1 MPTFVYMTRCDGCG
15 HCVDIC
21 PSDIMH
27 IDKTYRRAY
36 NIEPNMCW
44 ECYSCVKAC
53 PQNAIDMRGY
63 ADFAPLGH
71 SVRVQRDEKK
81 GTIAWRIKFR
91 NGTEKNF
98 LSPIT
103 TKPWGQ
109 AIPKLADVPGPSKEM
124 RDSQL
129 LYNEPKWIRMDEGGL
144 RTLEAR
150 RSQAEERR
158 LLLMAYDTIIEDGI
172 DVLVVGAGLGGSGA
186 AWEARFW
193 GQNKKI
199 VIAEKANIDRSG
211 AVAQGLY
218 AINCYMGT
226 RWGENNPEDHV
237 RYARIDLMGLVREDL
252 LFDMARHVDS
262 TVHQFEEWGL
272 PIMKDPKTGRY
283 LREGRWQ
290 IMIHGESYK
299 PIVAEAAKKSADKV
313 FNRICVTHLL
323 MDDSRENRVA
333 GAVGFN
339 VRTGNYHVF
348 KSKTVIC
355 GAGGASN
362 IFKPRSVGEGSGRT
376 WYAPWSSA
384 SAYGLMI
391 DAGAKM
397 TQMENRIVLARF
409 KDGYGPVG
417 AYFLHLK
424 TYTQNCLGE
433 EYESKWFPDLQKM
446 VGKEYLDPEASHLT
460 HRPIPTCLRNHCI
473 ISEVNAGRGPIH
485 MVTMRAFQDPHLEEV
500 GWENFLGMTVGQA
513 VLWAATD
520 VDPKNENPELTTSE
534 PYVMGSHAT
543 CSGAWCSGPEDVSPP
558 EYFWGYNRM
567 TTIEG
572 PVRRRRRGRRHAAR
586 LLVGVV
592 HRRPSRGEGRL
603 QVHRRRQGRRHR
615 RLRRADQPPQGGD
628 LQAHGAL
635 PDLPQCDRGGRRQ
648 PALHQ
653 SQAGPGPS
661 AEADGRVLRRRD
673 RQLHDQREAPEHRP
687 QEAQDHGGRPR
698 EPGRQGHPRA
708 AARVGIEAPSPR
720 CRVRHA
726 AHAVPQGDAL
736 AGLLLPG

>member
-1 MPTFVYMTRCDGCG
+1 
-15 HCVDIC
+15 
-21 PSDIMH
+21 
-27 IDKTYRRAY
+27 
-36 NIEPNMCW
+36 
-44 ECYSCVKAC
+44 
-53 PQNAIDMRGY
+53 
-63 ADFAPLGH
+63 
-71 SVRVQRDEKK
+71 
-81 GTIAWRIKFR
+81 
-91 NGTEKNF
+91 
-98 LSPIT
+98 
-103 TKPWGQ
+103 
-109 AIPKLADVPGPSKEM
+109 
-124 RDSQL
+124 
-129 LYNEPKWIRMDEGGL
+129 
-144 RTLEAR
+144 
-150 RSQAEERR
+150 
-158 LLLMAYDTIIEDGI
+158 MAYKTIVEDGI
-172 DVLVVGAGLGGSGA
+172 DILVVGAGLGGTGA

-193 GQNKKI
+193 GQDKKI

-272 PIMKDPKTGRY
+272 PIMKNPKTGRY

-323 MDDSRENRVA
+323 MDESKPNRVA

-362 IFKPRSVGEGSGRT
+362 IFKPRSTGEGAGRT

-391 DAGAKM
+391 NAGAKM

-424 TYTQNCLGE
+424 TYTQNALGE
-433 EYESKWFPDLQKM
+433 EYESKWFPALQKM

-473 ISEVNAGRGPIH
+473 ISEVPAGRGPIH
-485 MVTMRAFQDPHLEEV
+485 MVTMQAFQDPHLEEV

-572 PVRRRRRGRRHAAR
+572 LFGAGDAVGGTPHAFSS
-586 LLVGVV
+586 G
-592 HRRPSRGEGRL
+592 SFTEGRL
-603 QVHRRRQGRRHR
+603 AAKAACKYIDDGKARRHR
-615 RLRRADQPPQGGD
+615 RIRRADRAPQEGD
-628 LQAHGAL
+628 LQAPGAL
-635 PDLPQCDRGGRRQ
+635 QDLPQRGRGGHRQ

-653 SQAGPGPS
+653 SPAGPGPP
-661 AEADGRVLRRRD
+661 AEAHGRVLRRLYR
-673 RQLHDQREAPEHRP
+673 RLHDQREAPEHLP

-698 EPGRQGHPRA
+698 EPGREGPSRA
-708 AARVGIEAPSPR
+708 AACVGADAPSPGR
-720 CRVRHA
+720 GVRHA
-726 AHAVPQGDAL
+726 THAVPQGDAL
-736 AGLLLPG
+736 AGLLLPRRRHEGGRRELARADRLASRSGNRRIHHGEGALLSPGRGRGGDDDAASSGAETVA